1 MNSNNRNL
9 RFSVIIP
16 VFNSKRFLRQC
27 LNSVVNQSFR
37 DYEIILVDDG
47 STDTSG
53 AICDSFANKHDNIT
67 VIHKENQGQ
76 IAARTDGVKKAAG
89 EYIVFVD
96 SDDTLEPKA
105 LEVINSKIEKYH
117 PDGVIYESSRISAHG
132 LIKLHSGAN
141 FKEYML
147 TDKHD
152 LYMEILSTSSNCAVW
167 KKAFK
172 RNLFTTS
179 GFEHLY
185 NLRIEEDFYQTMD
198 LIANASSV
206 LFIPDDLYNY
216 RNNPGSIIHTERKAS
231 KYNIDFTSALFV
243 LDLFKNNSFFSET
256 DVQNDS
262 KSNLHDIAGKLE
274 EISNLK
280 TSFKRKKELFEQIKS
295 EPYFIRYILPLG
307 TANLEG
313 LSKRMYELFLSSQ
326 YRKLIRIEKIIN
338 FPKRIKHLIS
348 VVL

>member
-1 MNSNNRNL
+1 MNHKSKL

-16 VFNSKRFLRQC
+16 VFNSKRFLGKC
-27 LNSVVNQSFR
+27 LNSVVNQSFK
-37 DYEIILVDDG
+37 DYEIILIDDG
-47 STDTSG
+47 STDASG
-53 AICDSFANKHDNIT
+53 TICDCYEEKYDNVT

-76 IAARTDGVKKAAG
+76 IAARTDGVKNAIG

-96 SDDTLEPKA
+96 SDDTLEPNA

-117 PDGVIYESSRISAHG
+117 PDGVIYESSRTSAHG

-141 FKEYML
+141 FMEYML
-147 TDKHD
+147 TDKHA
-152 LYMEILSTSSNCAVW
+152 LYREILSTSSHCAVW

-185 NLRIEEDFYQTMD
+185 NLRIGEDFYQTMD

-216 RNNPGSIIHTERKAS
+216 RNNPGSILHKERMALSFK
-231 KYNIDFTSALFV
+231 IDFTSALFV
-243 LDLFKNNSFFSET
+243 IDIMKNSPYFTDEDIEEQSRLNVSEI
-256 DVQNDS
+256 S
-262 KSNLHDIAGKLE
+262 GKLE

-280 TSFKRKKELFEQIKS
+280 TSFERKKELFEQIKS